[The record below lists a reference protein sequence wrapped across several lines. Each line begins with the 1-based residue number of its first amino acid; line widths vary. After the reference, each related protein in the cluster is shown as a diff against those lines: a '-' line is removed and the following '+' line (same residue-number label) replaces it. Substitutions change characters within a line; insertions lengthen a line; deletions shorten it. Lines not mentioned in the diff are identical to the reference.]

1 MAAAPATVRV
11 WSTGRARLWLGYGL
25 TRGRPRVARARAR
38 RRLPLAQGQRPHF
51 LAGARKARDRKERSN
66 QMRASPQRAPR
77 SPATRFACRFSLR
90 CSTSARY
97 ARLRGTA
104 QREALLCRYGT
115 EGRLEPERT
124 ARNHIQRTQKRT
136 YKGCEPRATLG
147 VREVG
152 TSTPKGFYRLSPR
165 YRAGRGGGRWWRR
178 YASGYW
184 PVITAWV
191 RGCTGRDG
199 DTTLSGLAVSFGGHT
214 QGSSR
219 LATLG

>member
-1 MAAAPATVRV
+1 
-11 WSTGRARLWLGYGL
+11 
-25 TRGRPRVARARAR
+25 ARARAR

-104 QREALLCRYGT
+104 QRQALLCRYGT

-136 YKGCEPRATLG
+136 YKGRTAALLPYGGPILG
-147 VREVG
+147 WI
-152 TSTPKGFYRLSPR
+152 TQAFQ
-165 YRAGRGGGRWWRR
+165 ACRWW
-178 YASGYW
+178 
-184 PVITAWV
+184 
-191 RGCTGRDG
+191 
-199 DTTLSGLAVSFGGHT
+199 GLA
-214 QGSSR
+214 
-219 LATLG
+219 